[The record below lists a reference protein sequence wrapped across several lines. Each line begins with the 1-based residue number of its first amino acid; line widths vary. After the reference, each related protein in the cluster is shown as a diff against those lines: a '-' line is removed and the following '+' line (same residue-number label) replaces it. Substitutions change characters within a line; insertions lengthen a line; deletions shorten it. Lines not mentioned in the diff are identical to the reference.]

1 MVVSLESNKKYKRL
15 ATTFFLL
22 LVLAVAQ
29 PFLWHFVQARALSLQ
44 QTRSQEKQIANVKA
58 RNAEVQ
64 KALDDESA
72 ILSQQLAVAAPALA
86 DQTRVVE
93 RLEALGDQLSLQANI
108 TVIVALPGDSPLAS
122 EESIVPVA
130 VTVQTAGPPE
140 ALLSFM
146 ERVEHTPELSLIS
159 NWALSPAI
167 PEAAP
172 GGRGQAGSSDYSL
185 TMDVIF
191 FLQQTSDGGE

>member
-1 MVVSLESNKKYKRL
+1 MTVSLESNKKYKRL
-15 ATTFFLL
+15 ATTFFLM

-29 PFLWHFVQARALSLQ
+29 PFLWKFVQARALALQ
-44 QTRSQEKQIANVKA
+44 QTRSQEQQIANVTA
-58 RNAEVQ
+58 RNVEVQ

-72 ILSQQLAVAAPALA
+72 LFSQQLAVAAPSLA

-108 TVIVALPGDSPLAS
+108 TVIVSLPGDSPLAP

-130 VTVQTAGPPE
+130 VTVQTAGPP
-140 ALLSFM
+140 ASLMSFM

-159 NWALSPAI
+159 NWTLSPAI

-172 GGRGQAGSSDYSL
+172 VGRAQAGSSDYSL

-191 FLQQTSDGGE
+191 FLQQTSDGGQ